1 MQQLV
6 AISRAMVTDSKV
18 LILDEPTSSLD
29 AAEVERLFDVVRRL
43 RDQGVA
49 ILFVSHF
56 LDQVYAISDR
66 ITVLRNG
73 QYVGEY
79 LTAQLDRADTHLQDD
94 RQGTLAAPLDRRGA
108 PSASFGP
115 QGRTHPRGDRSR
127 TQRGDRSDGLRLH
140 RGEVVGFAGLLGSGR
155 TELARLLYGADRADS
170 GTVLFDGRTISLHS
184 PAAGLAHRIA
194 YSSENRRDEGVIAD
208 LTVRENLVLAV
219 QARRGWMR
227 RLSKRDQAEIVDKYI
242 AELGIRPANP
252 EVRVKN
258 LSGGNQQK
266 VLLGRWLATRPD
278 VLILDEPTRGI
289 DIGAKAEIQAA
300 VVALS
305 DDGVAVVYISSEIDE
320 VVRLSDRV
328 VILKDRC
335 KIDEIDVGPDTTT
348 ATVVGI
354 IAGEGAA

>member
-1 MQQLV
+1 M
-6 AISRAMVTDSKV
+6 
-18 LILDEPTSSLD
+18 
-29 AAEVERLFDVVRRL
+29 
-43 RDQGVA
+43 
-49 ILFVSHF
+49 
-56 LDQVYAISDR
+56 
-66 ITVLRNG
+66 
-73 QYVGEY
+73 
-79 LTAQLDRADTHLQDD
+79 
-94 RQGTLAAPLDRRGA
+94 
-108 PSASFGP
+108 
-115 QGRTHPRGDRSR
+115 
-127 TQRGDRSDGLRLH
+127 
-140 RGEVVGFAGLLGSGR
+140 
-155 TELARLLYGADRADS
+155 
-170 GTVLFDGRTISLHS
+170 
-184 PAAGLAHRIA
+184 
-194 YSSENRRDEGVIAD
+194 IAD

-227 RLSKRDQAEIVDKYI
+227 PLSKREQGEIVDKYI

-266 VLLGRWLATRPD
+266 VLLGRWLATEPD

-305 DDGVAVVYISSEIDE
+305 DGGVAVVYISSEIDE

-335 KIDEIDVGPDTTT
+335 KIDEIDVDPDTTT
-348 ATVVGI
+348 ATVVGV